1 MDSILRSAAVYLVLV
16 FVFRL
21 SGKRALAQVTT
32 FDLVLLLI
40 ISEATQEAL
49 IGHDFSLTNALLV
62 ILTLVGLDQ
71 LLGVWKHRS
80 RAVASLLDGTP
91 LVLVEDGRVH
101 QERMDREKV
110 DLADILHAARKEHG
124 LERFADIK
132 HAVLEQSGG
141 ITIVPRE
148 RAAAAA
154 GR

>member
-62 ILTLVGLDQ
+62 ILTLV
-71 LLGVWKHRS
+71 
-80 RAVASLLDGTP
+80 
-91 LVLVEDGRVH
+91 EDGRVH